1 MVCRAGY
8 TDWTP
13 KQVRQWAVDEVGID
27 QEDVDNLPK
36 NVDGSEL
43 AHFTE
48 GKLERWGIPA
58 GTPASKLA
66 RDATSLW
73 T

>member
-1 MVCRAGY
+1 ME
-8 TDWTP
+8 
-13 KQVRQWAVDEVGID
+13 EVGID